1 MAIDLL
7 LIKKCVYY
15 EEDFSANPIG
25 GTDDISRTAVGSS
38 FAGNDVPGRQRKQ
51 KVKESVLRVKPITGT
66 WINLAYKDVRNR
78 YTNPQSF
85 DNTDPELWKAKVRE
99 LSAMGIEYLVFMEV
113 ANEGKAYYPSQLML
127 WWYDKDKQSPV
138 EAILDEAARYDM
150 KVFMSTGW
158 AKDQDDNLQDPA
170 IKQRQ
175 LQIME
180 ELAVFYKN
188 HKAFYGW
195 YLPVEDCLCP
205 ILQNML
211 YNRLMH

>member
-1 MAIDLL
+1 MFLADRETEGEGI
-7 LIKKCVYY
+7 CF
-15 EEDFSANPIG
+15 EGEA
-25 GTDDISRTAVGSS
+25 
-38 FAGNDVPGRQRKQ
+38 
-51 KVKESVLRVKPITGT
+51 ITGT

-113 ANEGKAYYPSQLML
+113 ANEGKAYYPSQLMP

-180 ELAVFYKN
+180 ELAVF
-188 HKAFYGW
+188 
-195 YLPVEDCLCP
+195 L
-205 ILQNML
+205 
-211 YNRLMH
+211 

>member
-1 MAIDLL
+1 MIKINRVLL
-7 LIKKCVYY
+7 
-15 EEDFSANPIG
+15 
-25 GTDDISRTAVGSS
+25 
-38 FAGNDVPGRQRKQ
+38 
-51 KVKESVLRVKPITGT
+51 
-66 WINLAYKDVRNR
+66 
-78 YTNPQSF
+78 
-85 DNTDPELWKAKVRE
+85 
-99 LSAMGIEYLVFMEV
+99 
-113 ANEGKAYYPSQLML
+113 
-127 WWYDKDKQSPV
+127 

-205 ILQNML
+205 IFAEHAVQSVNALTKKGKSIDSG
-211 YNRLMH
+211 

>member
-1 MAIDLL
+1 MKRIFLPILL
-7 LIKKCVYY
+7 GVLMI
-15 EEDFSANPIG
+15 SAVLP
-25 GTDDISRTAVGSS
+25 SAVV

-113 ANEGKAYYPSQLML
+113 ANEGKAYYPSQLMP

-188 HKAFYGW
+188 HKAFLWLVFAGRGLS
-195 YLPVEDCLCP
+195 LPHFCRTCCT
-205 ILQNML
+205 IG
-211 YNRLMH
+211 